1 MLVGM
6 KWVLAIVSVLM
17 IGAAGFWWYGQ
28 VIVEPAGSP
37 QYLPSEQASTTSEMI
52 ETTVPPVEVVAENL
66 SIPWEVLFLPDGELL
81 VTERPGTLLLLKQ
94 GLEIP
99 VPGIEHIGEGG
110 LLGAV
115 LHPNFT
121 ENNFLYLYQTTATPE
136 GLRNRINRYT
146 LKGEELLFESTIVA
160 DLPGARYHD
169 GGRIALGPDELLY
182 VTVGDAGDA
191 PAAQNPDNRAGSILR
206 YTLEGDIPED
216 NPFENAVYS
225 YGHRNPQGL
234 AWDGMGKLWSSE
246 HGRSGVRSGFDE
258 INAIAKGGNYGW
270 PDSEGDVVADGTI
283 APERHSTADTTW
295 APGGLAYHNG
305 SLYMPGL
312 RGATLYEAVV
322 DNGSI
327 VAWHEH
333 LMDEYGRLRT
343 VVVGAD
349 GLLYVTTSNR
359 DGRGAPPSRADDR
372 IIRIDPA
379 QLERDS

>member
-1 MLVGM
+1 
-6 KWVLAIVSVLM
+6 M